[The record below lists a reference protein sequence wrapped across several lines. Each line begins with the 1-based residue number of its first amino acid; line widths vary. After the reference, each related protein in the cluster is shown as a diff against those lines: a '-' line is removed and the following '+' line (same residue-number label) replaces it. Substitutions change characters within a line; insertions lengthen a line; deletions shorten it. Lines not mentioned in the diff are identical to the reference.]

1 LLQALI
7 AAYLW
12 FNRLAGKL
20 MYSLYFECP
29 DGRLEW
35 ICDVNDAARAKTI
48 ARFSSK
54 DGRTVTI
61 VRSFE
66 DGATG
71 VLATFQRGTS
81 DALGSLTL

>member
-1 LLQALI
+1 
-7 AAYLW
+7 
-12 FNRLAGKL
+12 

-29 DGRLEW
+29 NGRLEW
-35 ICDVNDAARAKTI
+35 ICDVNDAARARTI

-61 VRSFE
+61 VRSFD

-71 VLATFQRGTS
+71 VLGTFHRGAP
-81 DALGSLTL
+81 DAVTALAL